1 MRAPRTERSFGGP
14 DNAPDLLGLRAEALL
29 GQHAWPAPTQAGGEF
44 TREMTV
50 PKSRTR
56 NKTVYTPPPR
66 AAKAKVSP
74 RWLAP
79 TMVGAFL
86 VGLVWIIV
94 FYVSSEAWPVGAIGA
109 WNLVLGFV
117 FLVGGLGLATK
128 WR

>member
-1 MRAPRTERSFGGP
+1 M
-14 DNAPDLLGLRAEALL
+14 
-29 GQHAWPAPTQAGGEF
+29 
-44 TREMTV
+44 

-56 NKTVYTPPPR
+56 TKAVYTPPAR

-79 TMVGAFL
+79 SMLAALV

-94 FYVSSEAWPVGAIGA
+94 FYVSNETYPVSAITS
-109 WNLVLGFV
+109 WNLVVGFA
-117 FLVGGLGLATK
+117 FIIGGLGLATK

>member
-1 MRAPRTERSFGGP
+1 M
-14 DNAPDLLGLRAEALL
+14 
-29 GQHAWPAPTQAGGEF
+29 
-44 TREMTV
+44 

-56 NKTVYTPPPR
+56 TKSVYTPPAR

-94 FYVSSEAWPVGAIGA
+94 FYVSSESLPVGAIGA
-109 WNLVLGFV
+109 WNLVVGFV

>member
-1 MRAPRTERSFGGP
+1 MSNQEK
-14 DNAPDLLGLRAEALL
+14 
-29 GQHAWPAPTQAGGEF
+29 
-44 TREMTV
+44 TV

-56 NKTVYTPPPR
+56 SKAVYTPPTR
-66 AAKAKVSP
+66 ATKSTVSP

-94 FYVSSEAWPVGAIGA
+94 FYVSSESWPVAAMGA
-109 WNLVLGFV
+109 WNLVVGFA

>member
-1 MRAPRTERSFGGP
+1 VPI
-14 DNAPDLLGLRAEALL
+14 
-29 GQHAWPAPTQAGGEF
+29 
-44 TREMTV
+44 REMTV

-56 NKTVYTPPPR
+56 SKAVYTPPPR
-66 AAKAKVSP
+66 AARAKVSP

-94 FYVSSEAWPVGAIGA
+94 FYVSSQTWPVAAIGA
-109 WNLVLGFV
+109 WNLVVGFA
-117 FLVGGLGLATK
+117 FLVGGLVLATK

>member
-1 MRAPRTERSFGGP
+1 
-14 DNAPDLLGLRAEALL
+14 
-29 GQHAWPAPTQAGGEF
+29 
-44 TREMTV
+44 MTV

-56 NKTVYTPPPR
+56 SKAVYTPPPR

-94 FYVSSEAWPVGAIGA
+94 FYVSSESWPVRAIGPA
-109 WNLVLGFV
+109 NLVVGFA
-117 FLVGGLGLATK
+117 FIIAGLGLATK